1 MTTTRRRGALP
12 LAAALLALTLA
23 GCNDDSVQS
32 AQDAAKGAA
41 QDAGNQAQQKAYE
54 AATIAALAAIN
65 HNLTSNPQNAL
76 VQAKAVCLVLENKNA
91 NQAAVEA
98 RKRFSTSSVKV
109 NDAMA
114 KQIVRVLKKD
124 LCPKL

>member
-1 MTTTRRRGALP
+1 MTTTTGRAALP
-12 LAAALLALTLA
+12 LAAALLALALT
-23 GCNDDSVQS
+23 GCKDDSVQS

-41 QDAGNQAQQKAYE
+41 QNAGNQAQQKAYE
-54 AATIAALAAIN
+54 GVTIAALAAIN